1 MHSSL
6 IGHIQRHVDSY
17 KRLVTGSAAA
27 ALVGAV
33 TAIVYDNQAP
43 HPWDVYQ
50 QDQQLGVQA
59 ATARGSQAAAAR
71 TLEAAAAKALEATPA
86 NTIK

>member
-17 KRLVTGSAAA
+17 KRLAIGSAAA

-33 TAIVYDNQAP
+33 AAIVYDGQAP
-43 HPWDVYQ
+43 HPWDAYHHDLQ
-50 QDQQLGVQA
+50 QAVQA
-59 ATARGSQAAAAR
+59 ATA
-71 TLEAAAAKALEATPA
+71 KAT
-86 NTIK
+86 K